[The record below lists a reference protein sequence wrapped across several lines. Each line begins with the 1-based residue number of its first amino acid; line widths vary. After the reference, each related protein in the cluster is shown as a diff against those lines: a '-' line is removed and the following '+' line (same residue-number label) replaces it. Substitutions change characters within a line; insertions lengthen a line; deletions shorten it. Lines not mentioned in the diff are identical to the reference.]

1 MALACHVWVPQRF
14 LDAWHGDFH
23 LLTHVFWGQDV
34 STMQDTLTQVW
45 KIGSWISEVI
55 CITNVKVT
63 FPKLCLSLYILCSH
77 ISPLPSIC
85 RKRQDQFI
93 GPHHKGISQNHSSDW
108 LKCIVHHG
116 KHGCI
121 TEDRQPELFYISTLK
136 MDLKM
141 CHFLLIQRVQWEIP
155 RLYLGL
161 SLPCFLMRNGS
172 LCHFYVVGICSCL
185 LLTKYMVS
193 LHELEQQALGLE
205 NSVPI
210 DVKSN

>member
-14 LDAWHGDFH
+14 LDAWPGDFH
-23 LLTHVFWGQDV
+23 LLSHVFWGQDV

-63 FPKLCLSLYILCSH
+63 FLKLCFSLYIPHSH

-93 GPHHKGISQNHSSDW
+93 GPHHKGISQKHSSDW

-116 KHGCI
+116 KTWMHYRRSP
-121 TEDRQPELFYISTLK
+121 TWTVLYYYIKDGFENVSFSS
-136 MDLKM
+136 DS
-141 CHFLLIQRVQWEIP
+141 E
-155 RLYLGL
+155 
-161 SLPCFLMRNGS
+161 SSMRNTQTLPRIVPALLPDEEWKPLS
-172 LCHFYVVGICSCL
+172 FLCGRHL
-185 LLTKYMVS
+185 LMLIINEIY
-193 LHELEQQALGLE
+193 GL
-205 NSVPI
+205 PA
-210 DVKSN
+210 